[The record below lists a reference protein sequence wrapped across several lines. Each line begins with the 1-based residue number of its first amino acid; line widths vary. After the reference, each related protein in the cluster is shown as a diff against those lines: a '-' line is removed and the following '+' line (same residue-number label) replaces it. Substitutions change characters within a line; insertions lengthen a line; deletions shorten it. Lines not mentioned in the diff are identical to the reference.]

1 MVYIIKGQNSIE
13 SEENKSIFCWNGAIW
28 SWNFLIVYVKISHF
42 WPVYLLYILSRAWAL
57 LIMEMSCKLIIKKEP
72 VALSPYLHNEV
83 HILVR
88 LIPYH
93 ISNVFIFFTSLLFL
107 NRLLHDKD
115 RDYDIIFLIIF
126 FGSRSAHRCVRIE
139 M

>member
-83 HILVR
+83 HIFGQIDSLS
-88 LIPYH
+88 Y
-93 ISNVFIFFTSLLFL
+93 FKCFYFFTSLLFL
-107 NRLLHDKD
+107 NRLLHAKD